1 MEEKKEYDDSNR
13 GVMYQPR
20 KDQQLRAIGKID
32 DNGYETVYAFIRQ
45 ESMEGE
51 EYYNI
56 FKSIGK
62 LFPKQ
67 EGDNPDGPD
76 YKGPFD
82 NRRISMWVK
91 EFREGHAQAGRK
103 FLSCEIQ
110 DKYQGNVV
118 DIKTNEDQSTEDKV
132 KEIENSFEN
141 NEEEE
146 DEIPF

>member
-1 MEEKKEYDDSNR
+1 MEEKKYDDSNR

-62 LFPKQ
+62 LYPKQ
-67 EGDNPDGPD
+67 EGDNPNGPD

-91 EFREGHAQAGRK
+91 EFPQTRRDGTAHNQAGVK

-110 DKYQGNVV
+110 DKYEGNVV
-118 DIKTNEDQSTEDKV
+118 DIKTTEDKV
-132 KEIENSFEN
+132 KEIENSFKKE
-141 NEEEE
+141 EEEE